1 MACLG
6 FLRVSCHSIAM
17 TLLRFTL
24 QPGDS
29 IFDQVV
35 FAAVKAFVSG
45 EFQPG
50 QAFPSVRALAADL
63 KIHPN
68 TAHKVV
74 QYLIQER
81 WLEARPGIGTIVA
94 ERPEVRA
101 GDRKRLLKHEVEQLV
116 VEAKRVGVELA
127 DLIESIEAQWQ
138 ALAQQGEGRRK

>member
-1 MACLG
+1 
-6 FLRVSCHSIAM
+6 M
-17 TLLRFTL
+17 TLLRFSW
-24 QPGDS
+24 QPGQS
-29 IFDQVV
+29 IFEQVV

-50 QAFPSVRALAADL
+50 QAFPSVRALAAEL

-74 QYLIQER
+74 QHLIQER
-81 WLEARPGIGTIVA
+81 WLESRPGIGTVVA

-116 VEAKRVGVELA
+116 VEAKRVGVDLQ
-127 DLIESIEAQWQ
+127 DLIETIEAQWKALEQ
-138 ALAQQGEGRRK
+138 APEAKRK